1 MEGWEMCIWLDWH
14 EIKQLKLNQDDKNS
28 PDQTQNSAY
37 THLLQNMMFK
47 YLLFK
52 ERMKGMARF
61 TPCLGKARF

>member
-14 EIKQLKLNQDDKNS
+14 EIKQLKLNQDDRNS
-28 PDQTQNSAY
+28 PDQAQNSAY
-37 THLLQNMMFK
+37 TILLQNMMFK

-61 TPCLGKARF
+61 TPCLGMARF